1 MRICHIITRLLNG
14 GADENTILTCNQQV
28 QLGHEILLVYGN
40 ESHSEILDKV
50 DPQVKTLQLLDLRRA
65 VNPFLDIK
73 ATFEILRVL
82 RDFQPEVLHTHTSKA
97 GILGRICGR
106 IINVAVI
113 IHGVHIL
120 PFMNVGKVQQIVYV
134 LAERWVSRWTDH
146 YICVSDALMRE
157 NIQYGVANRDKHS
170 VVASGMDIQRYKEAK
185 KMQWDELIVDLPAA
199 SKYNKSIVYV
209 GALET
214 RKRQCELLN
223 IFKEVNVQHPD
234 TFLVLVGGGKDYDRI
249 KECIAMLNLES
260 NVFLTGFRDDVELF
274 IKSSDICVLA
284 SEREGLARVLVQ
296 YGLAGRPIVTTQLPG
311 VEVVVRH
318 NKNGYIVPADSLDKM
333 VGPICSLLADD
344 EKREHFSRASSQIDF
359 TEWSLE
365 KMVRSIESIYKE
377 VLELKRSSIKLNNS
391 PS

>member
-106 IINVAVI
+106 IINVPLI

-170 VVASGMDIQRYKEAK
+170 VVPSGMDIQRYKEAK
-185 KMQWDELIVDLPAA
+185 KMQWDELIADLPAA
-199 SKYNKSIVYV
+199 SKCNKSIVYV

-214 RKRQCELLN
+214 RKRQFELLK
-223 IFKEVNVQHPD
+223 IFKEINMQHPD
-234 TFLVLVGGGKDYDRI
+234 AFLVLVGGGKDYDRI
-249 KECIAMLNLES
+249 KERIAMLNLES

-333 VGPICSLLADD
+333 VDPICSLLADD

-359 TEWSLE
+359 TEWSVE
-365 KMVRSIESIYKE
+365 KMVRSIELIYKE
-377 VLELKRSSIKLNNS
+377 ILELKK
-391 PS
+391 